1 MEIESLL
8 KILGCFLQDSIN
20 RDTLV
25 EKLDYIEDELLKID
39 DEIKEKKED
48 KEAALVEE
56 ALENIDNIY
65 ILLDEG
71 ERIEDSE
78 IKYELEKLINL
89 PDTFEEKFNQ
99 ISEFSLSM
107 SQYAGAGLAESKNI
121 NKALPTPSKNINLQ
135 GFVASP
141 IARLVKV
148 SDPAVAHQF
157 KVKNMENPPL
167 TQLKGNIPHFIKF
180 SFPDDEKD
188 KSLKDISF

>member
-1 MEIESLL
+1 MKIHSLL
-8 KILGCFLQDSIN
+8 NILGCFLKDTIN

-71 ERIEDSE
+71 EGLEDSE
-78 IKYELEKLINL
+78 IRYELEKLINL
-89 PDTFEEKFNQ
+89 PDTFEEKFAQ

-107 SQYAGAGLAESKNI
+107 SQYAGAGLAESKNV
-121 NKALPTPSKNINLQ
+121 NKVLPTPAKNINLQ

-148 SDPAVAHQF
+148 SEPAVAHQF
-157 KVKNMENPPL
+157 KVKNIENPPL
-167 TQLKGNIPHFIKF
+167 SQLKGNIPYFIKF
-180 SFPDDEKD
+180 SFPDEGKN
-188 KSLKDISF
+188 KPLKDISF